1 MFARGMKLDDRDID
15 QMLARDEM
23 GVRHGYRAT
32 ALSTRYKTGMQRDSK
47 IVVRHYENVSLT

>member
-1 MFARGMKLDDRDID
+1 MKLDDRDID
-15 QMLARDEM
+15 QLLAREEM

-47 IVVRHYENVSLT
+47 GYIKSLGEHIADVLRT